1 MRLKLLTPTETVMDE
16 VVVKINAEG
25 PDGLFCLLPRH
36 RDWVATLVPGI
47 LGLTTSDGGEAFVAV
62 DQGVLVKCGD
72 EVLVSVRRAVR
83 DGDLRQLRGVVEAR
97 FRRYDDQEKAARS
110 AVARLEA
117 GVIRR
122 FLELQEPPR

>member
-47 LGLTTSDGGEAFVAV
+47 LSLTTPDGGEAFVAV

>member
-47 LGLTTSDGGEAFVAV
+47 LGLTTPDGGEAFVAV

-83 DGDLRQLRGVVEAR
+83 DSDLAGLRQVVETR

>member
-47 LGLTTSDGGEAFVAV
+47 LGLTTPDGGETFVAV

-83 DGDLRQLRGVVEAR
+83 DGDLAGLRQVVETR

>member
-1 MRLKLLTPTETVMDE
+1 
-16 VVVKINAEG
+16 
-25 PDGLFCLLPRH
+25 
-36 RDWVATLVPGI
+36 
-47 LGLTTSDGGEAFVAV
+47 V

>member
-47 LGLTTSDGGEAFVAV
+47 LGLTTPDGGEVFVAV

>member
-47 LGLTTSDGGEAFVAV
+47 LGLTTPDGSEAFVAV

-83 DGDLRQLRGVVEAR
+83 DGDLAGLRQVVETR

>member
-1 MRLKLLTPTETVMDE
+1 MRLKLLTPTEAVMDE
-16 VVVKINAEG
+16 AVIKINAEG
-25 PDGLFCLLPRH
+25 LDGLFCLLPRH
-36 RDWVATLVPGI
+36 RDWVAALVPGI
-47 LGLTTSDGGEAFVAV
+47 LGLTTPDGDEVFVAV
-62 DQGVLVKCGD
+62 DRGVLVKCGD

-83 DGDLRQLRGVVEAR
+83 DGDLAQLREVVEKH
-97 FRRYDDQEKAARS
+97 FRHHDDQEKAARS

>member
-47 LGLTTSDGGEAFVAV
+47 LGLTTPDGGEAFVAV

>member
-1 MRLKLLTPTETVMDE
+1 MRLKLLTPIEVLVDETVA
-16 VVVKINAEG
+16 KINAEG

-36 RDWVATLVPGI
+36 RDWVAGLVPGI
-47 LGLTTSDGGEAFVAV
+47 LGFTTQDGGETFVAV

-72 EVLVSVRRAVR
+72 EVLISVRRAVR
-83 DGDLRQLRGVVEAR
+83 DCDLACLREAVDTR
-97 FRRYDDQEKAARS
+97 FRHYDDQEKAARS
-110 AVARLEA
+110 AIARLEA

>member
-16 VVVKINAEG
+16 VVAKINAEG

-47 LGLTTSDGGEAFVAV
+47 LGLTTPDGGEAFVAV